1 MRCIRRGGCIR
12 VIEMKIGDMRE
23 LKTDELHNELD
34 RLRRHLFDLRSQ
46 RVTEKLEDPSQLRKT
61 QTDIARIFT
70 VLQERGEKNVE
81 QKQYHLES
89 VGTARKS

>member
-1 MRCIRRGGCIR
+1 
-12 VIEMKIGDMRE
+12 MKIGDMRE
-23 LKTDELHNELD
+23 LKTDELHTELD

-46 RVTEKLEDPSQLRKT
+46 RVTEKLEDPSQLNKA
-61 QTDIARIFT
+61 QKDIARIFT

-89 VGTARKS
+89 VGTAKKS

>member
-1 MRCIRRGGCIR
+1 
-12 VIEMKIGDMRE
+12 MKITDMRE

-46 RVTEKLEDPSQLRKT
+46 RVTEKLEDPSQLGKT
-61 QTDIARIFT
+61 QKDIARIFT
-70 VLQERGEKNVE
+70 VLRERGETNVE

-89 VGTARKS
+89 VGSARKQK

>member
-1 MRCIRRGGCIR
+1 
-12 VIEMKIGDMRE
+12 MKIGDLRE

-61 QTDIARIFT
+61 QTNIARIFT
-70 VLQERGEKNVE
+70 VLQERGEKDVE

>member
-1 MRCIRRGGCIR
+1 
-12 VIEMKIGDMRE
+12 MKIGDLRE

-70 VLQERGEKNVE
+70 VLQERGEKDVE

-89 VGTARKS
+89 VGTAKKS